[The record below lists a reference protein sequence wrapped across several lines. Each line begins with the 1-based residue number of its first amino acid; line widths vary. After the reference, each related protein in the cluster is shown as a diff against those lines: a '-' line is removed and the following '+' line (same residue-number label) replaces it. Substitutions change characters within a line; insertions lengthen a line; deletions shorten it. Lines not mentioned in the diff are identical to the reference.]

1 MPDVFNTDSPAP
13 DIILS
18 EACYGANILDKTA
31 KDSMAMNL
39 LTVGSRSFVG
49 STCIAYGSV
58 NKALVG
64 ADLLAHNF
72 WDTCAEQRTCRVRA
86 DARQIDACQPH
97 DPSPGYLDGEDQKT
111 NLSFVLYGD
120 PLASKESLKSIPK
133 PLLRPSKT
141 LVIKTI
147 SDSHEEMVVSPEE
160 MPDEILENVKKVI
173 SAYLPGLDN
182 ATVAINPQLT
192 NFSLDTAGVKDRK
205 SRKHYLEGSE
215 RYVVTL
221 RKSVEIKTISHD
233 SYARMTFDQKGE
245 MIKLSLSK

>member
-1 MPDVFNTDSPAP
+1 MESSEDHSVFRPV
-13 DIILS
+13 
-18 EACYGANILDKTA
+18 C
-31 KDSMAMNL
+31 
-39 LTVGSRSFVG
+39 
-49 STCIAYGSV
+49 
-58 NKALVG
+58 
-64 ADLLAHNF
+64 
-72 WDTCAEQRTCRVRA
+72 
-86 DARQIDACQPH
+86 
-97 DPSPGYLDGEDQKT
+97 
-111 NLSFVLYGD
+111 D

-192 NFSLDTAGVKDRK
+192 NFSLDTAGLKDAV
-205 SRKHYLEGSE
+205 RKHYLEGSE